1 MSSPAGEV
9 FPSPVGGAPLSVD
22 FAPSVVFVVLY
33 GLLAPLILYRAFSPA
48 SRTTLLI
55 ATASFALGRV
65 ADFSL
70 RTAEAHETGGGV
82 NKEILTYLQTTYA
95 IGFISMGQTLLG
107 LTRCLLVNALKG
119 ESARTD
125 EELQQ
130 ITPRSDGA
138 SDRPSTKPDD
148 VPVNPEVAYRSRV
161 LWAGGFI
168 LQAHYFAVI
177 GLGAVAGGIYY
188 DAITQSGKAREV
200 QVLRY
205 LAAGMALVLLQLTGL
220 AAIVGAYVDRNVS
233 RRKTLFI
240 VVNILLLSTVAVYRL
255 VVMRFQTDALDSTA
269 PGSLNDS
276 GSKAT
281 FYIFHVVPEMLSVVL
296 IFGFNVREMF
306 ETGPFGRGR

>member
-1 MSSPAGEV
+1 MIIFWS
-9 FPSPVGGAPLSVD
+9 
-22 FAPSVVFVVLY
+22 Y
-33 GLLAPLILYRAFSPA
+33 
-48 SRTTLLI
+48 
-55 ATASFALGRV
+55 RV

-70 RTAEAHETGGGV
+70 RTAEAHEIGGGV

-200 QVLRY
+200 QVLRCVCCLGAYTGDGIDIKTPCRY

-220 AAIVGAYVDRNVS
+220 AAIVGAYLDRNVS

-240 VVNILLLSTVAVYRL
+240 VVNILLLVSAQLLACPGHIIDEIPPCAVH
-255 VVMRFQTDALDSTA
+255 
-269 PGSLNDS
+269 GC
-276 GSKAT
+276 G
-281 FYIFHVVPEMLSVVL
+281 VPTCGHAFPDGR
-296 IFGFNVREMF
+296 FGFHRSRLIE
-306 ETGPFGRGR
+306 